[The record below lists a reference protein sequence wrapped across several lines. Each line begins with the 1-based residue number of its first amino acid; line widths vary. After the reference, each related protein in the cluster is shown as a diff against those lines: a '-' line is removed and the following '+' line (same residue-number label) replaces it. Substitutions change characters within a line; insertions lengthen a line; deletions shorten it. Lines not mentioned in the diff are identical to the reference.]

1 MDARVKPE
9 HDERGAMLG
18 LDPSMTN
25 GGAMLG
31 LDPSMAARARRT
43 EVTARRL
50 TDGRSKY
57 HPALTQKK
65 PARTPAFLMLDWPN

>member
-1 MDARVKPE
+1 
-9 HDERGAMLG
+9 
-18 LDPSMTN
+18 MTN

-31 LDPSMAARARRT
+31 LDPSMAARARRP

-65 PARTPAFLMLDWPN
+65 AGANAGFSNA

>member
-9 HDERGAMLG
+9 HDER
-18 LDPSMTN
+18 
-25 GGAMLG
+25 GAMLG

-65 PARTPAFLMLDWPN
+65 PALTPAFLMLDWPN